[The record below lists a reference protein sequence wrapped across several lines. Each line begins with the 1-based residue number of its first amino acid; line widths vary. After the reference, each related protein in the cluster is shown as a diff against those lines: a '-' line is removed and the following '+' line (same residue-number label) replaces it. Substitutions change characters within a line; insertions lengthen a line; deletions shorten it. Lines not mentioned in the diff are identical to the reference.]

1 MCCVATR
8 DHLTVKML
16 SSLLTPHMEE
26 SSLLDLNYKT
36 FDINSSQTNSRPT
49 AFSPHEITHVFKY
62 QTSANVSEKL
72 AGRRTKFT
80 STPSL
85 SYDEELVRYPDVL
98 KRQTNAIFKY
108 NSSLI
113 IDLDDDNEVGH
124 SNCRSQ
130 SCFWVNSIGLTVKP
144 LKFLMFEW
152 LGRMKTTPFL
162 LPSNGTKFARC
173 FCTQAKER
181 PSHS

>member
-1 MCCVATR
+1 
-8 DHLTVKML
+8 ML
-16 SSLLTPHMEE
+16 SSLLTPHMEK

-36 FDINSSQTNSRPT
+36 FDIDSSQTNSRPT
-49 AFSPHEITHVFKY
+49 DSIQPAWNHSCFLKY
-62 QTSANVSEKL
+62 QTSANVFEKL

-85 SYDEELVRYPDVL
+85 SDDEELVRYPDVL

-108 NSSLI
+108 NFSLI
-113 IDLDDDNEVGH
+113 IDLDDDNVVGH

-152 LGRMKTTPFL
+152 VGTVETTPFPFTFKWNKVRTLFLYPGEGETLPL
-162 LPSNGTKFARC
+162 LVECKAEKG
-173 FCTQAKER
+173 
-181 PSHS
+181 